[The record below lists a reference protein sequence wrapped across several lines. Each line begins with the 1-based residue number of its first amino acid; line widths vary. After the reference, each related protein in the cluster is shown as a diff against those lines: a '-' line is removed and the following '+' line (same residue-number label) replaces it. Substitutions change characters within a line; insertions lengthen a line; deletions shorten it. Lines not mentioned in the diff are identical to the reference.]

1 MDPGPRGDAI
11 LLAEINKAEL
21 SDILKEDKANYKEVL
36 EASRNTAQE
45 VKVLFHAKSQMFT
58 DQIPEP
64 DYKDRRGGGIKEVI
78 DNKNFIR
85 PY

>member
-45 VKVLFHAKSQMFT
+45 VKVLFHAKS
-58 DQIPEP
+58 
-64 DYKDRRGGGIKEVI
+64 
-78 DNKNFIR
+78 
-85 PY
+85 